1 MNDWLLLI
9 LLFLTGALLAVI
21 YLGGLWLTVQRLQ
34 HCRYPA
40 LCLMTSMLVRMLLLL
55 TAFYFILGDGHWP
68 LRVGKDVEAF
78 QQQREERFAGK
89 VGEHN
94 DAPVFGHVHGTQH
107 GFRVQVGSHLTGK
120 GDGGEA
126 HGPITVF

>member
-68 LRVGKDVEAF
+68 RLLAVLAGFVTLRLFITG
-78 QQQREERFAGK
+78 RLGSRGMTAGDNK
-89 VGEHN
+89 EK
-94 DAPVFGHVHGTQH
+94 A
-107 GFRVQVGSHLTGK
+107 L
-120 GDGGEA
+120 
-126 HGPITVF
+126 